1 MKQETATLIAPLV
14 ALSRGYGED
23 PAWVLAGGGNTS
35 FKTADTLFVKASGFA
50 LGNIEADGFCE
61 VDRKK
66 LDAIWEKRYP
76 TDVAARE
83 DAALADLMTA
93 RVPGETK
100 RPSVE
105 TLLHGFFPQ
114 TYVVHTHPTLV
125 NGLTCGRDGESAFR
139 RLFSERGIWVPFV
152 DPGFTLA
159 KAVRE
164 IFDDFVARKGR
175 APSIMFMQN
184 HGLLVAGDSPEEID
198 AASAEIMKR
207 LRAEVEASGIPQPDE
222 RAAAVDTASLA
233 GFIAAL
239 RDLAGENAFI
249 LHRADGMTIGF
260 ATSATAFAPIS
271 RPYSPDHIV
280 YAGHEYLRVD
290 GAAGPGGIEPREDTR
305 REDTR
310 REDTRR
316 EDTRREDTRRDS
328 ALREA
333 WADYRARNGAAPRI
347 VLASGLGCF
356 AVAAG
361 GAADPAAKR
370 AAATAAGRILDL
382 FIDSCKVATYAQA
395 FGGPLFMSPQA
406 VAFIRN
412 WEVEK
417 YRASLAAR

>member
-1 MKQETATLIAPLV
+1 MNQETTTLIAPLV
-14 ALSRGYGED
+14 ALSRRYGQD

-35 FKTADTLFVKASGFA
+35 FKTTETLFVKASGFA

-66 LDAIWEKRYP
+66 LDAIWERRYP

-83 DAALADLMTA
+83 DAALADLMAA
-93 RVPGETK
+93 RASGETK

-114 TYVVHTHPTLV
+114 SFVVHTHPTLV
-125 NGLTCGRDGESAFR
+125 NGLTCGRDGESAFK
-139 RLFSERGIWVPFV
+139 RLFGENGIWVPFV

-164 IFDDFVARKGR
+164 IFDAFVARKGR

-184 HGLLVAGDSPEEID
+184 HGLLVAENSPEEID
-198 AASAEIMKR
+198 ATSAEIMER
-207 LRAEVEASGIPQPDE
+207 LREEVAASGKRPPDE
-222 RAAAVDTASLA
+222 RAAAVDAASLA

-249 LHRADGMTIGF
+249 LHRADLMTIGF
-260 ATSATAFAPIS
+260 AESPTAFAPIS

-280 YAGHEYLRVD
+280 YAGHEYVRVD
-290 GAAGPGGIEPREDTR
+290 GAAELGKRGLHD
-305 REDTR
+305 
-310 REDTRR
+310 
-316 EDTRREDTRRDS
+316 
-328 ALREA
+328 A
-333 WADYRARNGAAPRI
+333 WVDFRARNGAAPRV
-347 VLASGLGCF
+347 VLARGLGCF
-356 AVAAG
+356 AIAAG
-361 GAADPAAKR
+361 GAAADPAAER
-370 AAATAAGRILDL
+370 AAATAAGRVLDL

-395 FGGPLFMSPQA
+395 FGGPLFMSPSA

-417 YRASLAAR
+417 YRASLATR

>member
-1 MKQETATLIAPLV
+1 MKEETARLIAPLV
-14 ALSRGYGED
+14 ALSRRYGAD

-35 FKTADTLFVKASGFA
+35 FKTAETLFVKASGFA

-61 VDRKK
+61 VDRRK

-83 DAALADLMTA
+83 DAALADLMAA

-114 TYVVHTHPTLV
+114 AFVVHTHPTLV
-125 NGLTCGRDGESAFR
+125 NGLTCGREGESAFK
-139 RLFSERGIWVPFV
+139 RLFGERGIWVPFV

-175 APSIMFMQN
+175 APSVMFMQN

-198 AASAEIMKR
+198 AASTEIMGR

-222 RAAAVDTASLA
+222 RAAAVDATLLS

-239 RDLAGENAFI
+239 GDLAGESAFI
-249 LHRADGMTIGF
+249 LHRADRMTMGF
-260 ATSATAFAPIS
+260 AESADAFAPIS

-290 GAAGPGGIEPREDTR
+290 GAAGIGAAEPPEGSEAR
-305 REDTR
+305 RP
-310 REDTRR
+310 
-316 EDTRREDTRRDS
+316 S
-328 ALREA
+328 SLREA
-333 WADYRARNGAAPRI
+333 WADYRARNGAAPRL
-347 VLASGLGCF
+347 VLAKGLGCF
-356 AVAAG
+356 AIAAG
-361 GAADPAAKR
+361 GASDPAAKL

-395 FGGPLFMSPQA
+395 FGGPLFMSPSA

-417 YRASLAAR
+417 YRAALAAR

>member
-1 MKQETATLIAPLV
+1 MKQETARLIAPLI
-14 ALSRGYGED
+14 ALSRRYGAD

-35 FKTADTLFVKASGFA
+35 FKTAKTLFVKASGFA
-50 LGNIEADGFCE
+50 LGSIEADGFCE
-61 VDRKK
+61 VDRRK

-83 DAALADLMTA
+83 DSALADLMAA
-93 RVPGETK
+93 RVPGEAK

-114 TYVVHTHPTLV
+114 AFVVHTHPTLV
-125 NGLTCGRDGESAFR
+125 NGLTCGREGESAFK
-139 RLFSERGIWVPFV
+139 RLFGERGIWVPFV

-198 AASAEIMKR
+198 AASAEIMGR
-207 LRAEVEASGIPQPDE
+207 LRAEVEASGIRQPDE
-222 RAAAVDTASLA
+222 RAAAVDAASLA
-233 GFIAAL
+233 GFVAVL
-239 RDLAGENAFI
+239 GDLAGENAFI
-249 LHRADGMTIGF
+249 LHRADRMTIGF
-260 ATSATAFAPIS
+260 AESADAFAPIS

-290 GAAGPGGIEPREDTR
+290 SRPSSI
-305 REDTR
+305 
-310 REDTRR
+310 
-316 EDTRREDTRRDS
+316 
-328 ALREA
+328 REA
-333 WADYRARNGAAPRI
+333 WADYRTRNGAAPRL
-347 VLASGLGCF
+347 VLAKGLGCF
-356 AVAAG
+356 AIAAG

-395 FGGPLFMSPQA
+395 FGGPLFMSPSA